1 MTNLEMV
8 TELTEIINNLLAS
21 GLNSCN
27 VHEAK
32 MQLDY
37 LFDEYEEG
45 EVENVE
51 VDEALSGIKENGN
64 AKQYLRII
72 ENGFPVLIDENE
84 HFADEQL

>member
-8 TELTEIINNLLAS
+8 TELTEIINNSLAS

-45 EVENVE
+45 ENVE

-72 ENGFPVLIDENE
+72 ENGYCLLAEESEFMIDEL
-84 HFADEQL
+84 F

>member
-8 TELTEIINNLLAS
+8 MELTNIINDLLAS

-45 EVENVE
+45 EGENVE
-51 VDEALSGIKENGN
+51 VDEALSGVKENGN

-72 ENGFPVLIDENE
+72 ENGLPVLIDENE
-84 HFADEQL
+84 WCENEQL